1 MPPAQT
7 GDDGTAPPLPERAQ
21 ALLVGL
27 PRFGAA
33 QAGASL
39 LALAVLASLAW
50 LRKEHLWLATFTLL
64 LLPPLIG
71 SAGLQGWGLLLQWL
85 ARRPR
90 LARLLPRRRNGWRIN
105 WLVLAIALAAGSY
118 LALHAYLAWNASHE
132 LLGLTDE
139 QALAYALASGAL
151 LLGIPLWQAQRQA
164 RTLQLAHL
172 KQAALSAELKAL
184 QAQVE
189 PHFLYNTLANT
200 RYLARHDPQKAVQML
215 DHLIAYLHSALPDMR
230 SHAST
235 LARECELAEHYLALM
250 AIRFGERLSFKV
262 AYPATLGAREMPPLL
277 LMSLVENAIRHG
289 VEPQPGAVHVEVAA
303 LAAGSHLQIM
313 VSDNGAGLETTAM
326 GSGVGLRNLRERL
339 AARYG
344 GNARFD
350 LRAGAHGCT
359 EAELLLPLKE

>member
-1 MPPAQT
+1 MLPTQT
-7 GDDGTAPPLPERAQ
+7 GGGAAPAPPERAQ
-21 ALLVGL
+21 TLLAGL

-33 QAGASL
+33 QAGLSL
-39 LALAVLASLAW
+39 LALAVVAGLAW
-50 LRKEHLWLATFTLL
+50 LRREYLWLATFILL
-64 LLPPLIG
+64 LLPPVIG
-71 SAGLQGWGLLLQWL
+71 SAGMQGWRLLLQWL
-85 ARRPR
+85 APRPR
-90 LARLLPRRRNGWRIN
+90 LARQLPRRSNGWRLS
-105 WLVLAIALAAGSY
+105 WLVLAISLAAGSY
-118 LALHAYLAWNASHE
+118 LALRAYLAWNASHE

-139 QALAYALASGAL
+139 QALTCALVSGAL
-151 LLGIPLWQAQRQA
+151 LLGIPLWQAQNQA
-164 RTLQLAHL
+164 GALRLAHL

-250 AIRFGERLSFKV
+250 AIRFGERLSFQV
-262 AYPATLGAREMPPLL
+262 TYPSTLGASEMPPLL

-303 LAAGSHLQIM
+303 LAAGPHLQIM
-313 VSDNGAGLETTAM
+313 VSDNGAGLEATAM

-339 AARYG
+339 AAHYSG
-344 GNARFD
+344 KARFD
-350 LRAGAHGCT
+350 LRIGVHGRT